1 MKVANTVISVL
12 LMSAAYASPAFAD
25 YFHNHTLNVNLNIG
39 SAPNPT
45 SQDIRASSVAQTTQ
59 RNQAP
64 RNVASSSAPAPKS

>member
-45 SQDIRASSVAQTTQ
+45 AKDIRASNSPQATQ
-59 RNQAP
+59 RNQPP